1 MKIDRLLG
9 ILVMLSKKE
18 KVTAPQLAEHF
29 EVSRRTINRDIE
41 ILCMAGIPVV
51 TTQGK
56 HGGISIQEGYKLDK
70 NIFTND
76 ELSNIIAGL
85 RAVDS
90 VHSTSDI
97 ENLLNKVVPKDQS
110 DGANVLRI
118 DLASFYKESIAPK
131 IKKLKDAAINKNVVK
146 FEYYSQSGK
155 SLRTAEPCYMVYR
168 WDNWYLYAF
177 CVQTETFR
185 LFKLNR
191 LWKLKV
197 LEQKFEHHE
206 EANVAKD
213 FDDYF
218 TEEIIL
224 EAVFSKNVWYRL
236 VDEYGPDSLSEL
248 GNGELLFR
256 RGFTNYEYMKSWV
269 LGYGTHV
276 KVLRPQRLIED
287 LKQINK
293 EILNKYE

>member
-41 ILCMAGIPVV
+41 ILCMAGIPIV

-97 ENLLNKVVPKDQS
+97 ENLLNKVVPNDQNGGE
-110 DGANVLRI
+110 DVLRI
-118 DLASFYKESIAPK
+118 DLASFYKESISPK
-131 IKKLKDAAINKNVVK
+131 IKKLKDAAINSNAVR

-155 SLRTAEPCYMVYR
+155 SLRIAEPCYIIYR

-177 CVQTETFR
+177 CRQTDTFR

-191 LWKLKV
+191 LWELKI
-197 LEQKFEHHE
+197 LEEQFEKRE
-206 EANVAKD
+206 EAKDAKD
-213 FDDYF
+213 FDHYF

-236 VDEYGPDSLSEL
+236 VDEYGPSSLTEL
-248 GNGELLFR
+248 ENGELLFR

-269 LGYGTHV
+269 MGYGTDA

-287 LKQINK
+287 LKQISK
-293 EILNKYE
+293 EILNKYK

>member
-18 KVTAPQLAEHF
+18 KVTAPQLAEYF
-29 EVSRRTINRDIE
+29 EVSRRTINRDID
-41 ILCMAGIPVV
+41 ILCMAGIPIV

-56 HGGISIQEGYKLDK
+56 NGGISIQEGYKLDK

-97 ENLLNKVVPKDQS
+97 ENLLNKVVPKDLS
-110 DGANVLRI
+110 SGEDVLRI

-131 IKKLKDAAINKNVVK
+131 IKKLKSAAINRNVIK

-155 SLRTAEPCYMVYR
+155 RERFAEPCYMVYR

-177 CVQTETFR
+177 CRHTDTFR

-191 LWKLKV
+191 LWE
-197 LEQKFEHHE
+197 LEILEEHFGKRE
-206 EANVAKD
+206 EAKVDKD

-224 EAVFSKNVWYRL
+224 EAVFSKKVWYRL
-236 VDEYGPDSLSEL
+236 VDEYGPNSLTEL
-248 GNGELLFR
+248 EDERLLFR
-256 RGFTNYEYMKSWV
+256 RGFTNYEYMRSWV
-269 LGYGTHV
+269 LGYGADV
-276 KVLRPQRLIED
+276 KVLRPHRLIDD
-287 LKQINK
+287 LKQMSK
-293 EILNKYE
+293 EISHKYK

>member
-18 KVTAPQLAEHF
+18 KVTAPQLAEYF

-41 ILCMAGIPVV
+41 ILCMAGIPIV

-76 ELSNIIAGL
+76 ELSNIITGL
-85 RAVDS
+85 KAVS
-90 VHSTSDI
+90 SIHRTSDI
-97 ENLLNKVVPKDQS
+97 ENLLNKVVPKNLS
-110 DGANVLRI
+110 DGEHILRI

-131 IKKLKDAAINKNVVK
+131 IKMLKSAVIKRNVVK

-155 SLRTAEPCYMVYR
+155 SVRNAEPFYMVYR

-177 CVQTETFR
+177 CRQTESFR

-191 LWKLKV
+191 LWELEV
-197 LEQKFEHHE
+197 LEKQYEKREDAKVE
-206 EANVAKD
+206 KD
-213 FDDYF
+213 FDKYF
-218 TEEIIL
+218 TDEIIF
-224 EAVFSKNVWYRL
+224 EAVFSKRVWYRL
-236 VDEYGPDSLSEL
+236 VDEYGPNSLTEL
-248 GNGELLFR
+248 ENGGLLFK
-256 RGFTNYEYMKSWV
+256 RGFTNYEYLKSWV
-269 LGYGTHV
+269 LGYGNEV
-276 KVLRPQRLIED
+276 KVMKPKRLVDDI
-287 LKQINK
+287 KQVSQ
-293 EILNKYE
+293 EMLNKYK

>member
-9 ILVMLSKKE
+9 ILVMLAKKE
-18 KVTAPQLAEHF
+18 KVTAPQLAEYF

-41 ILCMAGIPVV
+41 ILCMAGIPIV

-76 ELSNIIAGL
+76 ELSNIITGL
-85 RAVDS
+85 KAVNS

-97 ENLLNKVVPKDQS
+97 ENLINKVIPKDLS
-110 DGANVLRI
+110 DEEDVLKI
-118 DLASFYKESIAPK
+118 DLASFYKDSIAPK
-131 IKKLKDAAINKNVVK
+131 INKLKSAAVNRNVIK

-155 SLRTAEPCYMVYR
+155 SLRIAEPCYMVYR

-177 CVQTETFR
+177 CKQTESFR

-191 LWKLKV
+191 LWELEVLK
-197 LEQKFEHHE
+197 EQFKRRE
-206 EANVAKD
+206 EAKEAKD

-236 VDEYGPDSLSEL
+236 VDEYGPSSLTEL
-248 GNGELLFR
+248 ENGELLFR
-256 RGFTNYEYMKSWV
+256 RGFTNYEYMRSWV
-269 LGYGTHV
+269 MGYGSDV

-287 LKQINK
+287 LKRISE

>member
-110 DGANVLRI
+110 GGEDVLRI

-131 IKKLKDAAINKNVVK
+131 IKKLKDAAISRNVVK
-146 FEYYSQSGK
+146 FEYYSKSGK
-155 SLRTAEPCYMVYR
+155 SLRTVEPCYIVYR
-168 WDNWYLYAF
+168 WNNWYLYAY
-177 CVQTETFR
+177 CRQTDTFR

-191 LWKLKV
+191 LWKLET
-197 LEQKFEHHE
+197 LEDGFDKRE
-206 EANVAKD
+206 EATAEKD
-213 FDDYF
+213 FDDFF

-224 EAVFSKNVWYRL
+224 EAIFSKKVWYRL
-236 VDEYGPDSLSEL
+236 VDEYGLSSLTDLEDD
-248 GNGELLFR
+248 NLLFR

-269 LGYGTHV
+269 LGYGSQVT
-276 KVLRPQRLIED
+276 VLKPQRLIDD
-287 LKQINK
+287 LKRISN
-293 EILNKYE
+293 ETLDKYE